1 MLTIA
6 LCDDEPEQR
15 SRIGAILQNYS
26 AARPELAVK
35 ISTFASAR
43 ELLAYLE
50 EVDGYNIYVLDIV
63 MPVMSGIDLGVRLQ
77 ELGYRGAI
85 IYLTVSPEYAVDSYA
100 ARAFHYLMKPVEP
113 EMLFQVL
120 DQAAAELEREKAA
133 CITVK
138 TRDGLQLVRL
148 DDLMVAELS
157 RRTVRYHLA
166 NGTVLDSTTL
176 RNSFQEE
183 MAPIL
188 ADSRFFLCGASF
200 VSNLF
205 YVTAVEKGYFRMDSG
220 MRVPLARGL
229 ATQARERWREYWLHA
244 PKGGFS

>member
-1 MLTIA
+1 M
-6 LCDDEPEQR
+6 
-15 SRIGAILQNYS
+15 
-26 AARPELAVK
+26 
-35 ISTFASAR
+35 
-43 ELLAYLE
+43 
-50 EVDGYNIYVLDIV
+50 
-63 MPVMSGIDLGVRLQ
+63 
-77 ELGYRGAI
+77 
-85 IYLTVSPEYAVDSYA
+85 DSYA

-188 ADSRFFLCGASF
+188 ADPRFFLCGASF

>member
-63 MPVMSGIDLGVRLQ
+63 MPVMSGIDLGVRLR

-113 EMLFQVL
+113 GMLFQVL
-120 DQAAAELEREKAA
+120 DQALAELLNAFLRGLSREGRA
-133 CITVK
+133 IFL
-138 TRDGLQLVRL
+138 RRYWYGQG
-148 DDLMVAELS
+148 VAEIAKALGCGEGKVKSSLFRS
-157 RRTVRYHLA
+157 RRA
-166 NGTVLDSTTL
+166 L
-176 RNSFQEE
+176 RDYLEKE
-183 MAPIL
+183 GI
-188 ADSRFFLCGASF
+188 
-200 VSNLF
+200 
-205 YVTAVEKGYFRMDSG
+205 AV
-220 MRVPLARGL
+220 
-229 ATQARERWREYWLHA
+229 
-244 PKGGFS
+244 